1 MNDFG
6 DIHFNELIERFNLM
20 GNDLLAIRLID
31 ERANHVAIS
40 GNVISNGHGMSSG
53 HDNDWCLFYKF

>member
-1 MNDFG
+1 
-6 DIHFNELIERFNLM
+6 M

-31 ERANHVAIS
+31 ERANHMAIS
-40 GNVISNGHGMSSG
+40 GNVISNGHGSG

>member
-1 MNDFG
+1 
-6 DIHFNELIERFNLM
+6 M

-31 ERANHVAIS
+31 ERANHMAIS
-40 GNVISNGHGMSSG
+40 GNVISDGHGSG